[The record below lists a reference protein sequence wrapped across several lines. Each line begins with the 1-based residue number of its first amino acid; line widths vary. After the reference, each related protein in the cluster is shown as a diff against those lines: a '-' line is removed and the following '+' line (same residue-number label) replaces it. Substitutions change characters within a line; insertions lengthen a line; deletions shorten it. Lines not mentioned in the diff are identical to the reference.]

1 MDDLAAMDQPPE
13 PPYVLEDQIGFKLRL
28 ANQRHL
34 ELFSE
39 VLPEVT
45 PTQFST
51 LFKLWEQGALSQN
64 HLGRLV
70 AMDAATTKGVVDR
83 LRTRG
88 LVATAA
94 SESDR
99 RRLDVSLTP
108 AGLALITAGIARAR
122 QISDVTTKPLSPDER
137 ALLLSFLDRLSR

>member
-1 MDDLAAMDQPPE
+1 MAEPA
-13 PPYVLEDQIGFKLRL
+13 PPYHLEDQIGFKLRL

-34 ELFSE
+34 ELFAAAF
-39 VLPEVT
+39 PEVT

-83 LRTRG
+83 LRTKG
-88 LVATAA
+88 LIA
-94 SESDR
+94 SAPSASDR

-108 AGLALITAGIARAR
+108 EGQAFIRAAIARAEQVSAATTEQLTPAER
-122 QISDVTTKPLSPDER
+122 QTLM
-137 ALLLSFLDRLSR
+137 ALLDRI